1 MKVVVKAEN
10 LGKVYAINHEANVS
24 RSLGATLESGLRKL
38 VSLGRAGHGRERAPE
53 ALEQRRSVEQFRA
66 LDDISFEIRQ
76 GDRVGVLGRNGAGKS
91 TLLKIISRVVEPT
104 SGSLTLRGRI
114 ASLLE
119 VGTGFHPE
127 LTGRENV
134 FLNGAILGM
143 SRGEIARKFDEIV
156 DFAEIE
162 RFIDTPVKFYSSGMY
177 VRLAFSVSA
186 HLEPDILILDEVLA
200 VGDMRFQ
207 RKCIDKMQLAG
218 REGRTLM
225 FVSHSTQAI
234 IQTCKTALYLKEG
247 RLHTYGPVET
257 AVGAYTLDNVIAAPA
272 PPTPESEA
280 AVAAAAAEQDDDED
294 SVDEWLQGEYVYK
307 EGDELYREVGDF
319 ADFIGARLLDAAGA
333 VSARLPIHQPIR
345 CVMRYRVRRNTPFRL
360 VPNFHFYLEDGRRFF
375 IAFPEHVAPTD
386 PGEYDA
392 TCIVPPFLIN
402 TGRYTVTLCLSS
414 YDLPNPVHFASDQ
427 ALRFEVFEPPD
438 SDPRRHGWN
447 GGLPGVSRPHLDWEI
462 SKT

>member
-53 ALEQRRSVEQFRA
+53 ALEQRRTVEQFRA

-234 IQTCKTALYLKEG
+234 IQTCKTALYLKDG
-247 RLHTYGPVET
+247 RLHTYGMVDA
-257 AVGAYTLDNVIAAPA
+257 AVSAYTLDNVAAVPPPPAPA
-272 PPTPESEA
+272 ADAP
-280 AVAAAAAEQDDDED
+280 AVEEDDEEEER
-294 SVDEWLQGEYVYK
+294 DEFLQGEYTYR

-319 ADFIGARLLDAAGA
+319 AEFIGARLLDASGG

-345 CVMRYRVRRNTPFRL
+345 CVLRYRMRRDVPFRM

-375 IAFPEHVAPTD
+375 IAFPEHVAPSKA
-386 PGEYDA
+386 GEYEA

-402 TGRYTVTLCLSS
+402 TGRYTITLGLSS
-414 YDLPNPVHFASDQ
+414 YELPNPVHFAADR
-427 ALRFEVFEPPD
+427 ALRFEVFEPQD
-438 SDPRRHGWN
+438 SDPRRHGWT
-447 GGLPGVSRPHLDWEI
+447 GSLPGVNRPHLDWEI
-462 SKT
+462 SKL

>member
-1 MKVVVKAEN
+1 MTVVVKAEN
-10 LGKVYAINHEANVS
+10 LGKVYAINHEASAS
-24 RSLGATLESGLRKL
+24 RSLGATLEGGMRKL
-38 VSLGRAGHGRERAPE
+38 VSLGRAGLGRMQPPEELAP
-53 ALEQRRSVEQFRA
+53 RRRTVEQFRA

-76 GDRVGVLGRNGAGKS
+76 GDRVGVLGKNGAGKS

-127 LTGRENV
+127 LTGRENI

-143 SRGEIARKFDEIV
+143 SRGEIARKFDEVV

-186 HLEPDILILDEVLA
+186 HLDPDILILDEVLA

-218 REGRTLM
+218 REGRTLL

-234 IQTCKTALYLKEG
+234 IQTCKTALYLKDG
-247 RLHTYGPVET
+247 RLRSQGLVES
-257 AVGAYTLDNVIAAPA
+257 VISDYTMDNVVEASAPRKA
-272 PPTPESEA
+272 EA
-280 AVAAAAAEQDDDED
+280 GQADDGSGDG
-294 SVDEWLQGEYVYK
+294 WLRGEYKYV
-307 EGDELYREVGDF
+307 EGVSELYREAGDF
-319 ADFIGARLLDAAGA
+319 ADCIGGRLTDGSGA
-333 VSARLPIHQPIR
+333 VSARLPIHQPFR
-345 CVMRYRVRRNTPFRL
+345 CTLRYRLNREVPFRI
-360 VPNFHFYLEDGRRFF
+360 VPNFHFYQESGQRFF
-375 IAFPEHVAPTD
+375 IAFPEHVSPTES
-386 PGEYDA
+386 GEYEA
-392 TCIVPPFLIN
+392 TCIIPAFLIN
-402 TGRYTVTLCLSS
+402 TGRYTVTLILSS
-414 YDLPNPVHFASDQ
+414 YDLPNPVHFAAEH
-427 ALRFEVFEPPD
+427 ALRFEIFEPEG

-447 GGLPGVSRPHLDWEI
+447 GVLPGVSRPHLGWEI
-462 SKT
+462 TKS

>member
-24 RSLGATLESGLRKL
+24 RSLGATLEGGLRKL

-247 RLHTYGPVET
+247 RLHTYGLVDA
-257 AVGAYTLDNVIAAPA
+257 AVGAYTLDNVIVA
-272 PPTPESEA
+272 PPPAPESEA
-280 AVAAAAAEQDDDED
+280 AAAAAAAQQDDDED
-294 SVDEWLQGEYVYK
+294 SVDEWLQGEYIYK

-319 ADFIGARLLDAAGA
+319 ADCIGARLLDGSGA
-333 VSARLPIHQPIR
+333 VSSRLPIHQPIR
-345 CVMRYRVRRNTPFRL
+345 CVLRYRLRRDVPFRV

-375 IAFPEHVAPTD
+375 IAFPEHVAPSTA
-386 PGEYDA
+386 GEYEA
-392 TCIVPPFLIN
+392 TCVVPPFLIN
-402 TGRYTVTLCLSS
+402 NGRFTVTLILSS
-414 YDLPNPVHFASDQ
+414 YDLPNPVHFAAEN
-427 ALRFEVFEPPD
+427 ALRFEVYEPTG
-438 SDPRRHGWN
+438 SDPRRHGWH
-447 GGLPGVSRPHLDWEI
+447 GGLPGVSRPHLGWEI
-462 SKT
+462 TKK